1 MSSNTNQEP
10 RRLADEKFDV
20 VKFVKITAVL
30 IISLLLWN
38 LPAHVFGIEGLTV
51 IEQRMI
57 SIFAFAALMWIT
69 EGVPAWV
76 TSVLII
82 VVMLFT
88 VSDSSISMLIDLNNY
103 QGAATE
109 VNAKGVEQL
118 QGLIPYKDIIAA
130 FADPTVMLFM
140 GGFIL
145 ALVASKSG
153 VDVSLARVMLKPFGT
168 NSKRVLFGF
177 MLVTAVFSMFISNT
191 ATAAMMLTF
200 LAPVFRTLPENERG
214 RVGLALAIPI
224 GCNIGGIGTPI
235 GTPPNGIALGALKD
249 AGFNIGF
256 LDWMI
261 MMVPLMLVIL
271 FIAWIL
277 LLNMYKFKSETLE
290 FKIEGG
296 ARPGWQTKAIY
307 IVMAMT
313 IALWCLE
320 KIVGINSYVVA
331 LFPVGAFTALG
342 IVTSEDIKH
351 IDWSV
356 LWMVA
361 GGFALGTGMKQSGL
375 AKAMVESIPFAEFN
389 VFVVLIGAG
398 LLCWTLSTFI
408 SNSASAALMVPI
420 LITVGT
426 GMKDQLAPIGGV
438 VTLVAGLALSASFA
452 MALPISTPPNA
463 IAYST
468 GLVKTSQMAKVGII
482 MGVIAM
488 ALAYG
493 MLMLFGSMGIGIFG

>member
-1 MSSNTNQEP
+1 METSSKESPSFSSQ
-10 RRLADEKFDV
+10 FDV
-20 VKFVKITAVL
+20 VRFIKITAV
-30 IISLLLWN
+30 IILSLLLWN
-38 LPAHVFGIEGLTV
+38 LPTACFGIPGLTV

-88 VSDSSISMLIDLNNY
+88 VSDSSISMLIDINNY
-103 QGAATE
+103 AGAATE

-153 VDVSLARVMLKPFGT
+153 VDVSLARVMLKPLGT
-168 NSKRVLFGF
+168 RAKVVLFGF
-177 MLVTAVFSMFISNT
+177 MLVTAILSMFVSNT

-200 LAPVFRTLPENERG
+200 LAPVFRTLPDSERG
-214 RVGLALAIPI
+214 RIALALAIPI
-224 GCNIGGIGTPI
+224 GCNIGGIATPI

-249 AGFNIGF
+249 AGINIGF

-271 FIAWIL
+271 VISWAL
-277 LLNMYKFKSETLE
+277 LLNLYSFTSNRLE

-296 ARPGWQTKAIY
+296 AKKGWQTNAIY
-307 IVMAMT
+307 IVMALT
-313 IALWCLE
+313 IFLWMGE
-320 KIVGINSYVVA
+320 KIFGINSYVVA

-342 IVTSEDIKH
+342 IVTSEDI
-351 IDWSV
+351 
-356 LWMVA
+356 
-361 GGFALGTGMKQSGL
+361 
-375 AKAMVESIPFAEFN
+375 
-389 VFVVLIGAG
+389 
-398 LLCWTLSTFI
+398 
-408 SNSASAALMVPI
+408 
-420 LITVGT
+420 
-426 GMKDQLAPIGGV
+426 
-438 VTLVAGLALSASFA
+438 
-452 MALPISTPPNA
+452 
-463 IAYST
+463 
-468 GLVKTSQMAKVGII
+468 
-482 MGVIAM
+482 
-488 ALAYG
+488 
-493 MLMLFGSMGIGIFG
+493 

>member
-1 MSSNTNQEP
+1 MTPSVLKTI
-10 RRLADEKFDV
+10 
-20 VKFVKITAVL
+20 KIAIVLLITFIVLMLPSTA
-30 IISLLLWN
+30 
-38 LPAHVFGIEGLTV
+38 FGIENLTV
-51 IEQRMI
+51 IQQRMI
-57 SIFAFAALMWIT
+57 AIFVFAALMWIL

-88 VSDSSISMLIDLNNY
+88 VSDSAIATLIDPDSY
-103 QGAATE
+103 SGIDVETVTKAGKE
-109 VNAKGVEQL
+109 VSQL
-118 QGLIPYKDIIAA
+118 SGIIPYKDIIAA

-153 VDVSLARVMLKPFGT
+153 VDVTLARLMLRPFGT
-168 NSKRVLFGF
+168 NSKVVLLGF
-177 MLVTAVFSMFISNT
+177 MLVTAIFSMFVSNT

-200 LAPVFRTLPENERG
+200 LAPVFRTLPDSERG
-214 RVGLALAIPI
+214 KVALALAIPI
-224 GCNIGGIGTPI
+224 GSNIGGIATPI

-249 AGFNIGF
+249 AGVNIGF
-256 LDWMI
+256 LDWVI
-261 MMVPLMLVIL
+261 MMFPLMIV
-271 FIAWIL
+271 IL
-277 LLNMYKFKSETLE
+277 LLSWLLLINMYKFNSDRLE

-296 ARPGWQTKAIY
+296 AKKGWETTAIY
-307 IVMAMT
+307 IIMIIT
-313 IALWCLE
+313 ILLWCGE
-320 KIVGINSYVVA
+320 KIFGINSYVVA

-361 GGFALGTGMKQSGL
+361 GGFALGTGMKGSGL
-375 AKAMVESIPFAEFN
+375 AKAMVESIPFSEFP
-389 VFVVLIGAG
+389 VFIVLIGAG
-398 LLCWTLSTFI
+398 IICWTLSTFI

-420 LITVGT
+420 LITVGE
-426 GMKDQLAPIGGV
+426 GMQGQLAGIGGV
-438 VTLVAGLALSASFA
+438 TTLVVGIALCASFA

-468 GLVKTSQMAKVGII
+468 GLVKTSQMAKVGLIVGVMSII
-482 MGVIAM
+482 LG
-488 ALAYG
+488 YG
-493 MLMLFGSMGIGIFG
+493 LLILYGTSGFMDHF